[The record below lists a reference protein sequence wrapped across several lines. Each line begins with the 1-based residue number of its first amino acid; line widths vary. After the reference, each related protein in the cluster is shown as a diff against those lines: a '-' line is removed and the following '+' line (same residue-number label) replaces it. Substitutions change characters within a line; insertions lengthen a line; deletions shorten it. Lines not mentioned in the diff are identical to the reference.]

1 MDIGKIKAEYLLGG
15 VSLQQLSDKHGVSLS
30 KLKRIAARE
39 KWTELLNQKRTR
51 VNQKVVERMADIE
64 ASNAT
69 MMANLWGQLAKLT
82 QQSME
87 EMVDVSPAGLEHY
100 GNTLEK
106 LQKGLGVKD
115 AVDLE
120 EQNARIAK
128 LRSDA
133 AKAEQASKP
142 AEGIQIILPEELE
155 EDPC

>member
-1 MDIGKIKAEYLLGG
+1 MDIGKIKAEYLKGG
-15 VSLQQLSDKHGVSLS
+15 VSLQQLSEKHGVSLS
-30 KLKRIAARE
+30 KLKRVAARE
-39 KWTELLNQKRTR
+39 KWTELLNQKRTK

-64 ASNAT
+64 ASNTALMT
-69 MMANLWGQLAKLT
+69 DLWGQLAKLT
-82 QQSME
+82 QQSMS

-100 GNTLEK
+100 ANTLTQ

-115 AVDLE
+115 QLDIE

-128 LRSDA
+128 LRCDA

-142 AEGIQIILPEELE
+142 AEGIQIILPDELE

>member
-1 MDIGKIKAEYLLGG
+1 MDIGKIKAEYLKGG
-15 VSLQQLSDKHGVSLS
+15 VSLQQLSEKHEVSLS

-69 MMANLWGQLAKLT
+69 VMAELWGQLAAKT
-82 QQSME
+82 RRAMDE
-87 EMVDVSPAGLEHY
+87 DESPSASALEHY

-115 AVDLE
+115 ALDVE
-120 EQNARIAK
+120 EQKARIEK
-128 LRSDA
+128 LRRDA
-133 AKAEQASKP
+133 QRPEDDKP
-142 AEGIQIILPEELE
+142 SGVVFEFPPELE
-155 EDPC
+155 EDAL